1 MVWKTRKDSEER
13 TNFSSTNFKVDGAVT
28 CFCPI
33 LWVKDQYLLAQ
44 HFKNK
49 LQEHVHVYK
58 KSLEGNNEGFA
69 APFHT
74 DNGLLLMVTPFQ
86 VTFFFS

>member
-1 MVWKTRKDSEER
+1 MFLS
-13 TNFSSTNFKVDGAVT
+13 
-28 CFCPI
+28 I

-74 DNGLLLMVTPFQ
+74 DNGILLMVTPFQ
-86 VTFFFS
+86 VTFFWSNLVDICACSGAPTANKEPRR